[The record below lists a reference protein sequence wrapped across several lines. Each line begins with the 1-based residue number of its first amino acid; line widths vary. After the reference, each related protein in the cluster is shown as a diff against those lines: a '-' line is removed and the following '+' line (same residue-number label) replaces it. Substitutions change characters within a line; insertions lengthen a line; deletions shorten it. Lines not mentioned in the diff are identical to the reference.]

1 MITVISLRK
10 PSSKKTDEAC
20 TGLEAKATARKQ
32 TGARQILDLRLVREI
47 DRVTGVEL
55 ARLIRPMVLDAP
67 LLQLPGAT
75 RTMVAALKMLLE
87 QVVGIVTRADLL
99 VGPHRQVSLIT
110 VLIGAARISLL
121 SGCRDQMNP
130 MEGALDRCWVNHQ
143 QVSRKSGG
151 GQVNCWGEVLPLIL
165 LVAGAEVLNKGLHLL
180 VLGRPEVGGQVGQKG
195 ALTLG
200 VNRFFDLDWVE

>member
-1 MITVISLRK
+1 
-10 PSSKKTDEAC
+10 
-20 TGLEAKATARKQ
+20 
-32 TGARQILDLRLVREI
+32 
-47 DRVTGVEL
+47 
-55 ARLIRPMVLDAP
+55 MVLDAP
-67 LLQLPGAT
+67 LLQLSGST
-75 RTMVAALKMLLE
+75 QTMVAARKLLLE

-99 VGPHRQVSLIT
+99 VGPRRQVSLIT

-151 GQVNCWGEVLPLIL
+151 GQVNCWAEVLPLIL

-180 VLGRPEVGGQVGQKG
+180 AHGRPEVGGQVGQKG

-200 VNRFFDLDWVE
+200 VNRFFDLV